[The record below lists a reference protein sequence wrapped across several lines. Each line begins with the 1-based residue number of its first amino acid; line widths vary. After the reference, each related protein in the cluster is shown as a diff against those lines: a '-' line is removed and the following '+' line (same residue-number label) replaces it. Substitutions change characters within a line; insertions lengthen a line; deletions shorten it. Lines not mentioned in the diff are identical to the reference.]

1 MLAYVHRMPCRED
14 DSVTAKDLSKVVAR
28 VCNSTNCG
36 SFGREK
42 GVNSFGSVNK
52 WMSNLQFTFHRV
64 CLMSSHSTLFGFPS
78 ATPLQC
84 SDWKPG
90 DLPETPIFGG
100 AGQLFPSGTLKKK
113 KKTKR
118 ESINVACKCMF
129 SLCWG

>member
-1 MLAYVHRMPCRED
+1 M
-14 DSVTAKDLSKVVAR
+14 TAKDLSKVVAR

-52 WMSNLQFTFHRV
+52 WMSSLQFTFHRV
-64 CLMSSHSTLFGFPS
+64 CLMSSHSTLIGFPS

-100 AGQLFPSGTLKKK
+100 AGQLFPSGTLKNKK
-113 KKTKR
+113 KLKEKA
-118 ESINVACKCMF
+118 SMLPANACFLYAGVDNRRKET
-129 SLCWG
+129 LRYI